1 MAKILVVDDDKH
13 VRHSIGLT
21 LKVDGHDVDAAR
33 SGEAA
38 IRMLDTQIYDLVI
51 CDLVMEQTSGID
63 VLRHSRQVYPDV
75 EVIMMTA
82 FASIDNAVEA
92 MREGA
97 YDYLTKPFNEDVLRM
112 TVAKA
117 LERNELR
124 NKVRNLERNMR
135 EQFGVENI
143 IAANPRM
150 QRLLRNAI
158 SVAHTDSTILI
169 TGESG
174 TGKEL
179 IARAIHDTSRHSE
192 KPFIAV
198 NCGALPE
205 NLLESELF
213 GHVKGAFTGAVSNKK
228 GLVEEANGGTL
239 FLDEIAETSLTLQ
252 VKLLRFIQEGEIRRV
267 GENTTRHVKVRLIAA
282 TNKDLKQAMAENLF
296 REDLY
301 YRLSVIPLHIPPL
314 RERPEDIPL
323 LAQHFLKLYAR
334 RFDKNIKTF
343 SKETSN
349 TMLNYPWPGN
359 VRELIN
365 TVEHGV
371 AMCHGDKIELNDMPQ
386 SLIEYTEIVPGFREG
401 LTGSL
406 AEVEKNYILKV
417 LQDTH
422 WNQKRACAILGLS
435 KTTLYRRLKQYGIQ
449 ARLMQTTSS
458 PGR

>member
-13 VRHSIGLT
+13 VRHSISLT
-21 LKVDGHDVDAAR
+21 LKVDGHEVDAAR

-38 IRMLDTQIYDLVI
+38 IHMLDTQIYDLVI
-51 CDLVMEQTSGID
+51 CDLVMEKTTGID

-97 YDYLTKPFNEDVLRM
+97 YDYLTKPFNEDVLRL

-150 QRLLRNAI
+150 QRLIRNAI
-158 SVAHTDSTILI
+158 SVAHTDSTILV

-179 IARAIHDTSRHSE
+179 IARAIHDASRNAE

-213 GHVKGAFTGAVSNKK
+213 GHVKGAFTGAISNKK

-239 FLDEIAETSLTLQ
+239 FLDEIAETSPTLQ
-252 VKLLRFIQEGEIRRV
+252 VKLLRFIQNGEIRRV

-282 TNKDLKQAMAENLF
+282 TNKDLKQAMAENQF

-323 LAQHFLKLYAR
+323 LAQHFLKVYSQ
-334 RFDKNIKTF
+334 RFEKKIKNF
-343 SKETSN
+343 SKEASN
-349 TMLNYPWPGN
+349 AMLNYPWPGN

-371 AMCHGDKIELNDMPQ
+371 AMCLGDRIELSDLPQ
-386 SLIEYTEIVPGFREG
+386 SLIEYTEIIPGFRGG
-401 LTGSL
+401 LSGSL
-406 AEVEKNYILKV
+406 AEVEKNYIIKV
-417 LQDTH
+417 LQDTR
-422 WNQKRACAILGLS
+422 WNQKQACAILGLS
-435 KTTLYRRLKQYGIQ
+435 KTTLYRRLKEYGIQ
-449 ARLMQTTSS
+449 AKLMQTTSS
-458 PGR
+458 QDE